1 MMKLIWGT
9 TAVFLMVVPLGA
21 QAQGTKDPRNGSGTA
36 VTAQPRSQGTG
47 IGQGAATDT
56 MGGAFRGTGV
66 PNLGTSPGMG
76 SESVSRRN

>member
-1 MMKLIWGT
+1 MTKLMWAV
-9 TAVFLMVVPLGA
+9 TAVVLMAAPA
-21 QAQGTKDPRNGSGTA
+21 AAMAQGTKDPRNGSGMST
-36 VTAQPRSQGTG
+36 TAQPRAQGTG

-76 SESVSRRN
+76 SEPVTRRN

>member
-1 MMKLIWGT
+1 MTKLIW
-9 TAVFLMVVPLGA
+9 TAALVLVAVPVGA
-21 QAQGTKDPRNGSGTA
+21 MAQGTKDPRNGSGVST
-36 VTAQPRSQGTG
+36 TAQPSTQGTG

-76 SESVSRRN
+76 SEPVTRRN